1 MADDTAPLT
10 SPNAPASESP
20 EPATPP
26 TPAAPASPTEL
37 QELRETVSQLRDVVQ
52 SMARPASS
60 VRGSGD
66 TPASPGTIT
75 AQERMY
81 LRQQGVSDADIDQI
95 GPLVRPFAMLELA
108 KVAPEVVQ
116 LINQNRD
123 DVQLLRAERDAKQYP
138 DWGTVIDKSKGLT
151 IGDKAAEL
159 RAQAMERGQPLSV
172 RQAYEAAVALNV
184 DAVVTA
190 RETARKSSTA
200 HDATV
205 QGSLGRNTGSVRGG
219 PSGPVTREQLRS
231 MSPEQRKEFFERH
244 GDTPIQ

>member
-10 SPNAPASESP
+10 SPGVPAPEPS

-26 TPAAPASPTEL
+26 APAPSSPTEL

-52 SMARPASS
+52 TMARPATSM
-60 VRGSGD
+60 RGSGEA
-66 TPASPGTIT
+66 PSQPGTIT
-75 AQERMY
+75 PQERMY

-123 DVQLLRAERDAKQYP
+123 DVQILRAERDSKQYP

-190 RETARKSSTA
+190 RETQRKSSVA

-205 QGSLGRNTGSVRGG
+205 QGSLGRNTGGRAGS
-219 PSGPVTREQLRS
+219 PASGSISREQLRS
-231 MSPEQRKEFFERH
+231 MTPEQRKEFFDRH